1 MHALEISLDKKN
13 NEIIFNI
20 SGKIDTQTSP
30 KLQEIIDSEFNS
42 EIKKVTIDLRFV
54 NYISSAGLRVL
65 FYLQKQMVK
74 KNLEDNMEI
83 INVNP
88 GVKEIFDIT
97 GFSDFLKIKII
108 DI

>member
-1 MHALEISLDKKN
+1 MEISLDKKN

>member
-1 MHALEISLDKKN
+1 VHALEISLDKKN